1 MAGFTVRAQAP
12 ADSVP
17 QDYNGLRETVYLQT
31 SKGVYETGEDLWFK
45 GYAFDAQTLALSGR
59 SRTLFVEM
67 ADGKDSIVWQEKYP
81 IHAGMAEG
89 HIYVDKNLRPGNYR
103 IHAYT
108 RHSFLRDTLMPIY
121 PKVIR
126 VVKEIADKLEHKE
139 AASMPDTVARLQFF
153 PEGGDLVNGIPSKVA
168 FKATDYREMPVPV
181 EGVLEEN
188 GRVVARLES
197 MQDSMG
203 SFMLLP
209 RRDATYKAVLSNGR
223 EFSFCPI
230 EASGLALR
238 LNKQTEQFLDFQLSQ
253 PNGDKPQTVRLVG
266 RMRGMTC
273 CTATAT
279 LHGSVRVRMPV
290 APL

>member
-108 RHSFLRDTLMPIY
+108 RHSYLRDTLMPIY